1 MEIRLTLNGEQRLL
15 ACEPGESLL
24 RVLRREG
31 LASVRFG
38 SASGETGAAAVL
50 LDGRLVAADVLLAAQ
65 AGGHEVRTVEDLDPG
80 AGELHAI
87 QAAFLDTGAIQS
99 GYSAGAMVLAAKALL
114 DRDPDPSEAEIRDAL
129 SGVLDR
135 ESGYVKAVARPQ
147 RCAGSSSPRSS
158 PSHPTSTQRRRSPA
172 SCGIRAPL
180 RAGSS
185 APARARSTRSGS

>member
-15 ACEPGESLL
+15 ACAPGESLL

-65 AGGHEVRTVEDLDPG
+65 ADGHEVRTVEDLDPG
-80 AGELHAI
+80 AGELHPI

-99 GYSAGAMVLAAKALL
+99 GYSAGAMVLATKALL

-135 ESGYVKAVARPQ
+135 ESGYVKVVEAVRRAAATLRGRATRPVRAR
-147 RCAGSSSPRSS
+147 R
-158 PSHPTSTQRRRSPA
+158 TRRRRHRPVDPP
-172 SCGIRAPL
+172 R
-180 RAGSS
+180 
-185 APARARSTRSGS
+185 RARSGRPLRR